1 MTARGNRPL
10 RRIGELAAELGL
22 NPRTLRYY
30 EAIGLLHPS
39 CRTSSGYRLYGE
51 KEKKRLIFIRKARAL
66 GFRLAEIQEI
76 LALWEAHQPPCR
88 RVRELLDLKIA
99 EIDRQIRELK
109 AFRRE
114 LWTLRRRA
122 GLPARNEQI
131 CRIIEGAPRTIRG
144 LPLRR
149 GASSPS
155 PAKDCALPG
164 REAWSPR

>member
-1 MTARGNRPL
+1 MTDRGDRSL

-51 KEKKRLIFIRKARAL
+51 EEKERLIFIRKARAL
-66 GFRLAEIQEI
+66 GFRLTEIQGI
-76 LALWEAHQPPCR
+76 LALWETHQPLCR

-99 EIDRQIRELK
+99 EVDRQIRALK

-114 LWTLRRRA
+114 LWRLRQRT
-122 GLPARNEQI
+122 GIPARNGQI
-131 CRIIEGAPRTIRG
+131 CRIIEGA
-144 LPLRR
+144 
-149 GASSPS
+149 SSPS
-155 PAKDCALPG
+155 FVKAGALPG
-164 REAWSPR
+164 RKARSPR